1 MLAGTDLDNSTP
13 YAVTVW
19 QDTLIWSQLS
29 SAGGEVAGSIFS
41 RQLNG
46 KVDTLYANNSLYPY
60 DLVPAFS
67 GHNFSGEWWC
77 GLVQRGVPV
86 GAAATV
92 VSCAA
97 LCLQRPTHAKSKM
110 IAVRSVWCCP
120 PLKGGVSASL
130 ARRGLI
136 VRASAPPVSWGTS
149 RVCLVCVDVCTCECL
164 HSLGWTGVL
173 DSHNFMSAYL

>member
-1 MLAGTDLDNSTP
+1 MLAGTDLNNSIP

-97 LCLQRPTHAKSKM
+97 LSPEANPCKVKDDSCKICVVLSSTERRCLCESGETWSDSKSKCTSCELGYKQGM
-110 IAVRSVWCCP
+110 LGVRGCMYVR
-120 PLKGGVSASL
+120 VSTFTGLDWTTRL
-130 ARRGLI
+130 A
-136 VRASAPPVSWGTS
+136 
-149 RVCLVCVDVCTCECL
+149 
-164 HSLGWTGVL
+164 
-173 DSHNFMSAYL
+173 